1 MIGRKKR
8 IIRSQLEKPNANR
21 VERGNIEEKRK
32 SYIVE
37 TAPVDSEPIY
47 DEVTSRSSFELL
59 RFKNRLVELVNSR
72 DTAIIGV
79 FGIESDDVVNQV
91 IGEQL
96 NSSPKMVYLG
106 KYEYHIGSDVYEIIA
121 ASILKFV
128 ERIVRSYQYRN
139 EEYTIQK
146 IYAELEEI
154 VESGRD
160 SYEYSSGLEN
170 LELINARYT
179 RNETVRDVF
188 NTLQRMGYG
197 IDKFVLN
204 LEVEG
209 NIDYRLL
216 KELKS
221 IISSNFIII
230 LNTLAPKDIVM
241 YGVSSSCGQTD
252 TGAYFAFFPHTNA
265 FEFNS

>member
-1 MIGRKKR
+1 MI
-8 IIRSQLEKPNANR
+8 
-21 VERGNIEEKRK
+21 
-32 SYIVE
+32 
-37 TAPVDSEPIY
+37 
-47 DEVTSRSSFELL
+47 
-59 RFKNRLVELVNSR
+59 
-72 DTAIIGV
+72 
-79 FGIESDDVVNQV
+79 
-91 IGEQL
+91 
-96 NSSPKMVYLG
+96 YLG
-106 KYEYHIGSDVYEIIA
+106 RYEYHIGSDVYEIIA

-128 ERIVRSYQYRN
+128 ERIVSNYQYRN
-139 EEYTIQK
+139 QEYTTIRE
-146 IYAELEEI
+146 IYAGLDEI

-160 SYEYSSGLEN
+160 PDEYSSGLEN
-170 LELINARYT
+170 LELINARYN
-179 RNETVRDVF
+179 RNKMVKDIF

-241 YGVSSSCGQTD
+241 YGVSSSFGQTD
-252 TGAYFAFFPHTNA
+252 TGAYFAFFPYTNA